1 MEVTYLLRLY
11 GWVHI
16 HFCAMVCVT
25 VHEKRI
31 FLNREMV
38 ADAFSTFF

>member
-1 MEVTYLLRLY
+1 MEVTHLLRLY
-11 GWVHI
+11 CWVHTL
-16 HFCAMVCVT
+16 FCAIVCVT

-38 ADAFSTFF
+38 ADAFSTCF